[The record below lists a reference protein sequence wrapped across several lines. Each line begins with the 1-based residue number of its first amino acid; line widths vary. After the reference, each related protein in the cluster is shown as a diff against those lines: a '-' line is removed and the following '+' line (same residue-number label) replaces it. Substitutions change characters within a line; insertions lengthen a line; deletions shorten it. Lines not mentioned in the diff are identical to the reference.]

1 MTDKRVGRGRAG
13 ERTYR
18 TLLAA
23 GMHFQDRFNFD
34 VERVKRCVI
43 HYATPEG
50 MIPFCAYNCGPVHRT
65 WIERKHSV
73 PLEVWRRRS
82 QAAAEVARGAPG
94 PARPG

>member
-1 MTDKRVGRGRAG
+1 MTDKRVGRGKAG

-43 HYATPEG
+43 HYSTPEG
-50 MIPFCAYNCGPVHRT
+50 MFPFCAYNCGPVHRT
-65 WIERKHSV
+65 WVERKHAI
-73 PLEVWRRRS
+73 PIAAWRARS
-82 QAAAEVARGAPG
+82 GRPDAAAAP
-94 PARPG
+94 A